1 MEGIKDVIYP
11 DSEEEK
17 VEISGLVI
25 GTFNEAEINDA
36 SDAIFLFAISVIII
50 GGEAQE
56 YEKFLKD
63 NGLTNKSLKMLS
75 D

>member
-50 GGEAQE
+50 GGEARE

>member
-25 GTFNEAEINDA
+25 GTFNEAEINDV

-50 GGEAQE
+50 GGESQE